1 MSSPGSR
8 DELIDAVLRASRA
21 GAAQAALF
29 SQAVA
34 DRLGLAGSDVE
45 CLDLLEAEGRTTVG
59 RLAEL
64 TGLTT
69 GSATRMV
76 DRLEQAGYVRRV
88 ADPVD
93 RRRVLVEAV
102 PEQLSAVRS
111 LHDPI
116 RKAGRDLVAGYDD
129 AQLAAITR
137 FLEQTAEINR
147 SEATRLR
154 APAEEP
160 GSAGNYAAPVGGVT
174 SGRLV
179 FVSGAPNITVR
190 GDASL
195 RDLYR
200 AHFEGPIPRM
210 RVRGGVVTV
219 GYPRFGWFDWRGQI
233 ADQNIDISAHWRRD
247 RGEIALN
254 AAVPWA
260 IELRGGASR
269 LTADLRSLRLESFEM
284 RGGAN
289 RVELTLPRPD
299 GIVPIRVGGGMNRME
314 VLRPAGTAMGLE
326 ARGGMSEIT
335 VDGESF
341 KGRGKLSIQS
351 PGADKDPNRYEI
363 EISGG
368 VAKVSVT
375 TY

>member
-1 MSSPGSR
+1 MSSQDSR
-8 DELIDAVLRASRA
+8 DELTDAVLRALRA

-34 DRLGLAGSDVE
+34 DRLGLAGSDIE
-45 CLDLLEAEGRTTVG
+45 CLDLLEAEGPATVG

-102 PEQLSAVRS
+102 PERLSAVHS

-116 RKAGRDLVAGYDD
+116 RQAGRDLVAGYDD

-137 FLEQTAEINR
+137 FLEQTAEVNR
-147 SEATRLR
+147 AEATRLR
-154 APAEEP
+154 APAEET
-160 GSAGNYAAPVGGVT
+160 GSAGSYAAPVGGVT

-190 GDASL
+190 GDTSL

-200 AHFEGPIPRM
+200 ARFEGPIPRM

-219 GYPRFGWFDWRGQI
+219 GYPRLGWFDWRGQI

-254 AAVPWA
+254 AGVPWA

-289 RVELTLPRPD
+289 RVELTLPQPN

-314 VLRPAGTAMGLE
+314 VLRPVGTAMGLE
-326 ARGGMSEIT
+326 TRGGVSEIT
-335 VDGESF
+335 VDGEIYR
-341 KGRGKLSIQS
+341 GRGKLSIQS
-351 PGADKDPNRYEI
+351 PGADRSPDRYEI
-363 EISGG
+363 EIAGG
-368 VAKVSVT
+368 VAKVSVS